1 MFPASVNEY
10 YPNPEKWLST
20 QMLCSGMEVKEHK
33 LNFDKNR
40 LTMSWQLMKN
50 RMNVGDFCDNDAWVN
65 MTDPRT
71 YEWFSSRRFMS
82 DRFTTSKTKGV
93 YYDPDDVS

>member
-1 MFPASVNEY
+1 
-10 YPNPEKWLST
+10 
-20 QMLCSGMEVKEHK
+20 
-33 LNFDKNR
+33 
-40 LTMSWQLMKN
+40 MSWQLMKN

-93 YYDPDDVS
+93 YYDPDDVSEEAMDDYFKKADKFDGHNFGHHIVHIFKEY